1 MARLFHIV
9 AFVQIMLALVAVVP
23 YHMFVLVLIHN
34 TFVSFK
40 NNWAFLHWTELKKV
54 HSASVIRFPTTCLS
68 SRS

>member
-40 NNWAFLHWTELKKV
+40 NN
-54 HSASVIRFPTTCLS
+54 
-68 SRS
+68 